1 MLLVRRIS
9 GSDGGGGKKRQPST
23 IGETLTTY
31 RHSMVAN
38 SVLEVATDG
47 TKKKKM
53 KKKAQDAVGGV
64 GLRSAGRLGYGLPVA
79 RRATINKSRGMN
91 SLEVVASTES
101 KYFEAM
107 EGDVLEEHVL
117 VYEGAGMYAIPLDTD
132 WVDPNPTL
140 HLFEALPPANSGHGD
155 PDVGLD
161 SVDHAFGSAAAAAFP
176 FDFAESEQM
185 VSTSFAAMG
194 GATGTAEYLD
204 VLGDG
209 DEYLDVVGKEAGD
222 NHDEYLEVDGNDV
235 AGEDNDFFSVLS
247 ALAATGSASLDD
259 DTDID
264 ADEYLEVAGEAEEEA
279 EDEADGGVSFSKP
292 APGRLKNIWAPTGA
306 IRAPKMVFRKGSAWK
321 AGATKVVAVNAFKQ
335 GSCRLPPPAPKR
347 HGSGEST
354 VDDMADEEP
363 PPLLPRLLPKP
374 ARLLTAAAAVART
387 AGTPAVLPGM
397 LDGLTMLPVVEM
409 NDGIAVMMGD
419 VASRYQPA
427 GMVRAPERTGAAARY
442 KPAGMVQAPSF
453 VIRRLSRSS
462 TDNNADEEL

>member
-1 MLLVRRIS
+1 M
-9 GSDGGGGKKRQPST
+9 
-23 IGETLTTY
+23 
-31 RHSMVAN
+31 
-38 SVLEVATDG
+38 
-47 TKKKKM
+47 
-53 KKKAQDAVGGV
+53 

-264 ADEYLEVAGEAEEEA
+264 ADEYLEVAGEAEEE
-279 EDEADGGVSFSKP
+279 EEEEEEEEDGGISFSKP

-335 GSCRLPPPAPKR
+335 GNCRLPPPAPKR

-387 AGTPAVLPGM
+387 TSTPAVLPGM
-397 LDGLTMLPVVEM
+397 LDGLTMLPVVEK
-409 NDGIAVMMGD
+409 NDGIAVMMGG
-419 VASRYQPA
+419 VASRNQPA
-427 GMVRAPERTGAAARY
+427 GMVRAPKRTGVAARY
-442 KPAGMVQAPSF
+442 KPAGMVRAPSF